1 MPWNVVPIYKITL
14 FCISECHNCS
24 THHRIFIV
32 CSLTGAA
39 FQGHIHSDKL
49 VQPLVSA
56 YVTTREVPL
65 TVEMLQLMTSDR
77 AVHVSDWVGQ
87 FVLSVLMFRKVRT
100 EPEQLCELL
109 KVHLLIMP
117 LIIHAVRCIHKIA
130 KSDHKLRR
138 VSPSVRPHGASLEY

>member
-1 MPWNVVPIYKITL
+1 M
-14 FCISECHNCS
+14 
-24 THHRIFIV
+24 
-32 CSLTGAA
+32 CSLTGAV

-49 VQPLVSA
+49 VQPLVFA

-87 FVLSVLMFRKVRT
+87 FILSVLMFRKVRT

-109 KVHLLIMP
+109 KVNLLIMT
-117 LIIHAVRCIHKIA
+117 LIIHVVRCINKIA
-130 KSDHKLRR
+130 KSDH
-138 VSPSVRPHGASLEY
+138 